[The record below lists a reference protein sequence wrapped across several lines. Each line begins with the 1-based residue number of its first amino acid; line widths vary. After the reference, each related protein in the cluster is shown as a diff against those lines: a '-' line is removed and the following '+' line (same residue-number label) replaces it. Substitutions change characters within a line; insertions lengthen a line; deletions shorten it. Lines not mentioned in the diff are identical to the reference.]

1 MNSFLQV
8 KMKGWLMEK
17 SEKITILSSIV
28 LVGFVLAVIIHY
40 VLGSYLGLSY
50 PFNTPLCV
58 PQEAFSDFTSTVNRV
73 KGFAPYSH
81 PDSWLTYFPL
91 AYLLLVPFT
100 FIKNQL
106 LSYIIFASGFLTFLT
121 CLNIKFFYI
130 PGLTKMEN
138 IKNIFILTITSYPI
152 LYALD
157 RGNFDM
163 FLFVIFAGFV
173 YLFKSKKYLL
183 SAVLLGIQNAIKPF
197 PLLFLLLFLFKKKY
211 KEFFLSLLI
220 SGLLIIGSFLCFK
233 GGFFHQ
239 ITTYIQSLVIFK
251 KLWIYNISGNGM
263 SESSSLF
270 GALKFLLC
278 VYNHVTTTLVLEKL
292 YIFIASIITMI
303 TIIFTYKEDVF
314 WKKITLLTL
323 NMLLVPYIII
333 DYKLIFLFIPI
344 WLFVN
349 AKEKTKLDLTYTIL
363 LGLLLI
369 PKKIFFLWL
378 HVEHM
383 TQLVTYGIIINPI
396 LMLIFM
402 GLIIY
407 EQLSKKQKKEE
418 NEN

>member
-1 MNSFLQV
+1 
-8 KMKGWLMEK
+8 
-17 SEKITILSSIV
+17 
-28 LVGFVLAVIIHY
+28 
-40 VLGSYLGLSY
+40 
-50 PFNTPLCV
+50 
-58 PQEAFSDFTSTVNRV
+58 
-73 KGFAPYSH
+73 
-81 PDSWLTYFPL
+81 
-91 AYLLLVPFT
+91 
-100 FIKNQL
+100 
-106 LSYIIFASGFLTFLT
+106 
-121 CLNIKFFYI
+121 
-130 PGLTKMEN
+130 
-138 IKNIFILTITSYPI
+138 SYPI